1 MKNLLITIF
10 VLSFLNGFGQ
20 LATKMPEIDDQT
32 SYETDI
38 TKVEIRGGYTIVY
51 FSYQVSERKNNTFQ
65 FQFPFPNQ
73 SQAPSTYTISFNP
86 KSYLNGN
93 GKRFKYIKSTGIP
106 EMPEEMNVYPK
117 EKYRFTVYFE
127 KLDAGIETFNLIEG
141 KNSPEER
148 HQYWNFYGVHINN
161 PLIQKPV
168 PNLPTEKKVEPIN
181 DGEIFITI
189 KGKILDAKTNKPI
202 AGRVLYRTESRPL
215 DDDVLKADSVKTNN
229 LGEYSFKIKP
239 DAYTFI
245 ASAKDYDDSQES
257 MDLSKLNKNQQFS
270 QNIYLNPV
278 VEKPVKNEEPKIE
291 EQKTDKKELEK
302 EEASPLKIEVNKFR
316 LDKVFFKIGESNLL
330 SESYEQLDGLLKMLK
345 EDPKM
350 KIIVEGHTDNVGDPT
365 QNKRLSLERAF
376 NVREYLISKGIA
388 GSRIQFKGYGDTKP
402 IADNDTEEGR
412 KMNRRVEFV
421 IL

>member
-10 VLSFLNGFGQ
+10 TLSFLNSFGQ
-20 LATKMPEIDDQT
+20 LITKMPEIDDQT

-38 TKVEIRGGYTIVY
+38 TKVEIRGNYTIIS
-51 FSYQVSERKNNTFQ
+51 FSYQVSERKNNSLQ

-73 SQAPSTYTISFNP
+73 SQPASTYTISFNP

-106 EMPEEMNVYPK
+106 EIPEEMNVYPK

-141 KNSPEER
+141 KNRPEER

-161 PLIQKPV
+161 PLVIKPLAA
-168 PNLPTEKKVEPIN
+168 PPTDKKEQQISDEVIV
-181 DGEIFITI
+181 TI

-202 AGRVLYRTESRPL
+202 AGKVLYRF
-215 DDDVLKADSVKTNN
+215 DYDVQKTDSVKTNN

-245 ASAKDYDDSQES
+245 ASANGYDNSQES
-257 MDLSKLNKNQQFS
+257 MDLSKINKNQQFS
-270 QNIYLNPV
+270 QNIYLNPAA
-278 VEKPVKNEEPKIE
+278 KKEETKIE
-291 EQKTDKKELEK
+291 EKKEIIKTET
-302 EEASPLKIEVNKFR
+302 SPLKIEENKFR
-316 LDKVFFKIGESNLL
+316 LDKVFFEIGESRLL
-330 SESYEQLDGLLKMLK
+330 PDSYEQLDGLLKMLK
-345 EDPKM
+345 DDPKM
-350 KIIVEGHTDNVGDPT
+350 TIIVEGHTDNVGDPT
-365 QNKRLSLERAF
+365 QNKRLSLERAY

-388 GSRIQFKGYGDTKP
+388 GFRIQFKGYGDTKP
-402 IADNDTEEGR
+402 IADNNTEEGR